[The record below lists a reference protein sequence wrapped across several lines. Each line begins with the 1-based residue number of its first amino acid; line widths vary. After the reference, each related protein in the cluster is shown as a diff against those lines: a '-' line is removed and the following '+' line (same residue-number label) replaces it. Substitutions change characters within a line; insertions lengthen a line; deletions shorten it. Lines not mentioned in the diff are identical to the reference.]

1 MFQEAMAWFSSHV
14 GETAL
19 SVVDVRATRIGPR
32 GPFLSGHGLLQTP
45 DKSGLCWKKSTSSQ
59 NCVPTSPPWE
69 RQTGSDR
76 GAHSAAWA
84 SPLQVATP
92 GPPQL
97 AGHQPPPTLS
107 AAGLSQ
113 VLSWP
118 WSIPSISAWY
128 PARKNLSKT
137 ICDSSFL
144 CHFIGSLTE
153 KL

>member
-1 MFQEAMAWFSSHV
+1 M
-14 GETAL
+14 
-19 SVVDVRATRIGPR
+19 VVCSRWRNSTQCRGHQGHKNWSERAFPEWARHPADT
-32 GPFLSGHGLLQTP
+32 

-107 AAGLSQ
+107 AAGPSQ
-113 VLSWP
+113 VPSWP